1 MKRTILQSVFVVANL
16 IGFCKGQ
23 SDETTS
29 YPVSASTPSS
39 RPPATTSS
47 AAASPNSTSF
57 TGDLSAFLAGLPSCG
72 APCVTESLSSAQC
85 RDMACLC
92 SNRTIS
98 NQATQCV
105 ERSCYI
111 RQQLETKNATETACN
126 RPPRDRSGQY
136 NATSIALCVVTGL
149 LVIMR
154 LIFKQLFSYHKA
166 LRSDDWVILASI
178 VVGLPCTIL
187 NIVGL
192 THNGL
197 GKDVWT
203 LRPGQ
208 VVEFATYF
216 FSQQILYLFLMTSI
230 KISLLCFYL
239 TLFPGRTTRILLW
252 VSVGVVLAFGICS
265 VFVSIFQCT
274 PVRYYWM
281 QYVQQEGGECL
292 NINLL
297 GWINGGVSVAIDVW
311 MIGIPLFQIRK
322 LELHWKKKI
331 GATIMFLTGTFV
343 TVVSILRLQSLLY
356 FFSSDNP
363 TWDLWHTAWW
373 STLEINVGLICACL
387 PTIRLILVRVWPRVF
402 GSTVNSTSARSK
414 TSGRHSILP
423 RKQQVRI
430 PSTEIQLEDASSL
443 TEATE
448 ERWEESAQRPR
459 EQYDYS
465 RSHAR

>member
-1 MKRTILQSVFVVANL
+1 
-16 IGFCKGQ
+16 
-23 SDETTS
+23 
-29 YPVSASTPSS
+29 
-39 RPPATTSS
+39 
-47 AAASPNSTSF
+47 
-57 TGDLSAFLAGLPSCG
+57 
-72 APCVTESLSSAQC
+72 
-85 RDMACLC
+85 
-92 SNRTIS
+92 
-98 NQATQCV
+98 
-105 ERSCYI
+105 
-111 RQQLETKNATETACN
+111 
-126 RPPRDRSGQY
+126 
-136 NATSIALCVVTGL
+136 
-149 LVIMR
+149 MR

-465 RSHAR
+465 RSHARRLKLHLQQKGIGRQVKLMIPKILRQRQIEYGQKTAADDNEKGNGPIGPAGGVNMADNCEASNMTATLVTQWPIVHRSSFLCLTANSNLVDCPRQHQAKT